1 MSSPRW
7 PSFSCGSASLL
18 RLPCC
23 DGLVHA
29 VMDAEDLRQP
39 GDPEDLEY
47 ALLRAHQ
54 VQRAIVGT
62 HALEPANEHAQ
73 AGGVEEL
80 HLLHVHHELV
90 VAVVDQVNEKLTQPR
105 GGIDVDLSLD
115 VDNLD
120 PVRRVMLQLQ
130 VHKSSRIMR
139 SLLFSRHAL
148 TCRHLCPS
156 LRAPAPR
163 RALNHALTSCLHEF
177 TLRGIP
183 PTDSAPE
190 LTPSVSS
197 PPPVRPLVPVGGEQ
211 RKRAW
216 LRAAQPR
223 RRTSPARTRRRAS
236 RSRPSRTR
244 SSAPAL

>member
-62 HALEPANEHAQ
+62 HALETADEHAQ

-90 VAVVDQVNEKLTQPR
+90 VAVVDKVNEKLTQPR
-105 GGIDVDLSLD
+105 GGIDVDLALD

-130 VHKSSRIMR
+130 VHKSSRTMR

-148 TCRHLCPS
+148 TCRHRCPS
-156 LRAPAPR
+156 LQGAGAPSRIEPR
-163 RALNHALTSCLHEF
+163 
-177 TLRGIP
+177 
-183 PTDSAPE
+183 TDVMS
-190 LTPSVSS
+190 
-197 PPPVRPLVPVGGEQ
+197 
-211 RKRAW
+211 
-216 LRAAQPR
+216 
-223 RRTSPARTRRRAS
+223 TRVHAS
-236 RSRPSRTR
+236 RHPAYGQRPGIDAVCLV
-244 SSAPAL
+244 SASGQAVGALG

>member
-7 PSFSCGSASLL
+7 PLFNCSGASLL

-23 DGLVHA
+23 NGLVHT

-62 HALEPANEHAQ
+62 HTLEAADEHAQ
-73 AGGVEEL
+73 AGGVKEL

-90 VAVVDQVNEKLTQPR
+90 MAVVDKVNEKLTQPR
-105 GGIDVDLSLD
+105 GGIDVDLALD
-115 VDNLD
+115 VDNLN
-120 PVRRVMLQLQ
+120 PVRRVMLQFQ

-148 TCRHLCPS
+148 TCRHRCPS
-156 LRAPAPR
+156 LQGAGAPSRIEPRTDVMSTRVHASRHPAYGQRAR
-163 RALNHALTSCLHEF
+163 IDTGVRA
-177 TLRGIP
+177 
-183 PTDSAPE
+183 SAPW
-190 LTPSVSS
+190 PRH
-197 PPPVRPLVPVGGEQ
+197 RP
-211 RKRAW
+211 RS
-216 LRAAQPR
+216 
-223 RRTSPARTRRRAS
+223 TS
-236 RSRPSRTR
+236 
-244 SSAPAL
+244 